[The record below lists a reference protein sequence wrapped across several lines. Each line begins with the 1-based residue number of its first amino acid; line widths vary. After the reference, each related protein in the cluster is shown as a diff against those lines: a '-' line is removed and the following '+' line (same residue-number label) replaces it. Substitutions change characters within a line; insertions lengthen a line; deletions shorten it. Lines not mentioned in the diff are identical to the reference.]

1 MIALAHRDFG
11 TAGKPPLVLL
21 HGLLGSS
28 RNWQTV
34 GRDLSDVFHVRA
46 LDLRNHGASPH
57 GDDCGFTAMMADV
70 LGWLDRAGIARTT
83 LLGHSLGGKV
93 AMLLACRHP
102 ERVERLFV
110 VDIAPKNYLS
120 QAHRAEFA
128 AMNEL
133 DLATLQSRGEAELR
147 FEARVPDWSMRKF
160 LTTNLDRTEAGGW
173 KWAVNLPALTQ
184 SLPALERDSLEEDDR
199 FDGPTHF
206 IVGGKS
212 RYVLPTDE
220 EKIRRHFPHA
230 TLTRLPEAGHNPH
243 MESREQFVKTVLGL
257 DLSPAKARSR
267 EVS

>member
-1 MIALAHRDFG
+1 MIVLAHRDFG
-11 TAGKPPLVLL
+11 AAGNPPLVIL

-34 GRDLSDVFHVRA
+34 GRDLAARFHARA

-57 GDDCGFTAMMADV
+57 ADDCGFGAMMDDV
-70 LGWLDRAGIARTT
+70 LGWLDREGIARTT

-102 ERVERLFV
+102 DRVERLFV
-110 VDIAPKNYLS
+110 VDIAPRNYLS

-147 FEARVPDWSMRKF
+147 FEGRVPDWSMRKF
-160 LTTNLDRTEAGGW
+160 LATNLDRTEAGGW
-173 KWAVNLPALTQ
+173 RWMVNLPALTDA
-184 SLPALERDSLEEDDR
+184 LPLIERDSLTEGDR
-199 FDGPTHF
+199 FGGPTHF
-206 IVGGKS
+206 ILGGKS

-220 EKIRRHFPHA
+220 GKIRRHFPHA
-230 TLTRLPEAGHNPH
+230 TLTSLPDAGHNPH
-243 MESREQFVKTVLGL
+243 MENREQFVKTVLELAG
-257 DLSPAKARSR
+257 SQTP
-267 EVS
+267 